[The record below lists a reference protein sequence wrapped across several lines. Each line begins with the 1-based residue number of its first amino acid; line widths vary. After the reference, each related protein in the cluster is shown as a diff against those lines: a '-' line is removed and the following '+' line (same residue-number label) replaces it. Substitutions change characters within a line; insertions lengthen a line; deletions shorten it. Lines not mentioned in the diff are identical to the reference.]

1 MKKQYIASILL
12 LIVVVDVYVARCN
25 GQYMCYDST
34 SWQTN
39 GIYWTR
45 FYDPEGD
52 VGAYFQDYGYTMGEE
67 NCKRLE
73 TLGYSCDSSATII
86 GELDGC
92 TCATLHGHGNSNALA
107 LEYYLP
113 DPDGHQAAVNS
124 AAAQGFTDDAHSGQR
139 DRLIALANS
148 LSSASRT
155 TCRRTSSRASPA
167 SF

>member
-107 LEYYLP
+107 LEYFYRILMGIKRLLIVQQRKDLLLAPMYLFK
-113 DPDGHQAAVNS
+113 HFIMV
-124 AAAQGFTDDAHSGQR
+124 
-139 DRLIALANS
+139 
-148 LSSASRT
+148 T
-155 TCRRTSSRASPA
+155 TLQYR
-167 SF
+167 